1 MKRLSNYVKLMRPY
15 QWVKNV
21 FVFVPLIFS
30 KNLFDLPLFSEALL
44 TFFAFCLAASSVYIV
59 NDIADME
66 FDRMHPVKRERPIAS
81 GEVGVGEG
89 WGLSVLL
96 LVASFVFLALVSTRV
111 MVGLAIAGY
120 IAVNLF
126 YSFSL
131 KRIVLIDLFV
141 IAVGFILRIL
151 AGGYAI
157 DVKVSSWLV
166 MTTLFIS
173 IFLGVAKRRGEFVLV
188 GRSADD
194 STRKVLSDYDL
205 SLIDQILSVSAA
217 SVIITYALYSV
228 SERTVRAF
236 HTEALIFTT
245 VFVTYGIFRYLYLVH
260 KMGLGENP
268 TKVLLTDKPMV
279 ANATLY
285 VISVIA
291 ILYKQEL
298 IRFIERYVPFS

>member
-1 MKRLSNYVKLMRPY
+1 MKRLSNYLKLMRPY

-30 KNLFDLPLFSEALL
+30 KNLFEAALFSEALL
-44 TFFAFCLAASSVYIV
+44 TFFAFSLAASAIYIV
-59 NDIADME
+59 NDIADRE
-66 FDRMHPVKRERPIAS
+66 FDRIHPVKRDRPIAS
-81 GEVGVGEG
+81 GQVAVREG
-89 WGLSVLL
+89 WALSLLL
-96 LVASFVFLALVSTRV
+96 LVGSFIFLIFLSTRLLA
-111 MVGLAIAGY
+111 GLAIVGY
-120 IAVNLF
+120 IAINLF
-126 YSFSL
+126 YSFRL
-131 KRIVLIDLFV
+131 KRVVLIDLFV

-151 AGGYAI
+151 AGGFAI
-157 DVKVSSWLV
+157 DVKVSSWLI

-188 GRSADD
+188 GKSPDD

-236 HTEALIFTT
+236 HTESLIFTT

-279 ANATLY
+279 VNAALY
-285 VISVIA
+285 VISVVA

-298 IRFIERYVPFS
+298 IAFIGRYVPLS